1 MSRFVSCGEKRE
13 QSAFPL
19 WKKLG
24 GNVFLDA
31 GRVWPSLSGT
41 RLDKIAVDVDWG
53 LRYYLRNFVVR
64 FDMGLSREGEGIYF
78 NFGHIF

>member
-1 MSRFVSCGEKRE
+1 M
-13 QSAFPL
+13 
-19 WKKLG
+19 G

-31 GRVWPSLSGT
+31 GRVWPSLSGAS
-41 RLDKIAVDVDWG
+41 LDKIAVDVGWG
-53 LRYYLRNFVVR
+53 LRYYLRNFVAR

>member
-1 MSRFVSCGEKRE
+1 VLRKR
-13 QSAFPL
+13 
-19 WKKLG
+19 G
-24 GNVFLDA
+24 
-31 GRVWPSLSGT
+31 
-41 RLDKIAVDVDWG
+41 LDKIAVDVGWG